1 METQVL
7 GESNA
12 VVDELIAEKEIKDRK
27 VTIIVAVHNFEESLR
42 EMYASLKK
50 AIEPLKDA
58 AETLF
63 VDDGSDDQSWK
74 VLQGIAAQ
82 DSCVKAIRLRTGS
95 GDAAAFDA
103 GLRHSRGA
111 SIIFMNSRKRHNP
124 AGIENLIRQ
133 LDDDNV
139 DLVMGWRR
147 QRADS
152 KLNQVISKAFNWLVR
167 KFYGLKIHDINSG
180 IFAAKRAIFDE
191 VQIYGDMNVFLP
203 VLAERKGYKVQEAQ
217 IEQLPGSFRQSM
229 FISEY
234 IQRLLDVITVVFL
247 INYSKRPLHF
257 LGFLGFIFTAAGAL
271 MNVYLFVYRILGIG
285 PIAGRPLL
293 LLGALLLVIGI
304 QMISIGLIGEIV
316 IFTHARDLKEYSI
329 EEILN

>member
-7 GESNA
+7 GESNLL
-12 VVDELIAEKEIKDRK
+12 VDDLIVEKEVTECK
-27 VTIIVAVHNFEESLR
+27 VTIIVAVHNFEDSLR
-42 EMYASLKK
+42 EMYASLKN
-50 AIEPLKDA
+50 AIESLEGSAEILFIDDA
-58 AETLF
+58 
-63 VDDGSDDQSWK
+63 SDDNTWN
-74 VLQGIAAQ
+74 VLQEVAEK
-82 DSCVKAIRLRTGS
+82 DSNVKAIRLRSGS
-95 GDAAAFDA
+95 GDAAVFDA
-103 GLRHSRGA
+103 GLKHSCGEN
-111 SIIFMNSRKRHNP
+111 IVFMNSRKRHNP
-124 AGIENLIRQ
+124 AGIEKLIRQ
-133 LDDDNV
+133 LDKEGV

-147 QRADS
+147 RADS
-152 KLNQVISKAFNWLVR
+152 RLNQVISKIFNWVVR

-191 VQIYGDMNVFLP
+191 VPIYGDMNIFLP
-203 VLAERKGYKVQEAQ
+203 VLAERKGYKVKEAK
-217 IEQLPGSFRQSM
+217 IEQLAGTFRQSM

-257 LGFLGFIFTAAGAL
+257 LGFLGFIFTATGAA
-271 MNVYLFVYRILGIG
+271 MNLYLFFYRILGIG

-293 LLGALLLVIGI
+293 LLGALFLVIGI

-329 EEILN
+329 EEILE